1 MDQGECWVCGALVNI
16 DMVTDVMAPH
26 KSKETYGLC
35 AGSGLTW
42 KDPIL

>member
-1 MDQGECWVCGALVNI
+1 VDQGECWVCGELVNVALI
-16 DMVTDVMAPH
+16 GDIIQPH